1 MNILNKLTI
10 KNLMLNKKRT
20 IVTIIGIILS
30 VALICALSSMVVSF
44 KESIIIFEKQELG
57 DFHYAYYGVDGTEIK
72 SFSNNRNIDSYYLTK
87 EIGYSYL
94 KDSKNP
100 DKVYAYITALDAY
113 AFKNLSIN
121 LIDGRYP
128 NNENEI
134 VIPRHLKTNG
144 GIDLK
149 IGDTITLDI
158 GKRYSDG
165 YFLVQNNPYTGD
177 EEELKVEQ
185 THTFKVV
192 GIIERPG
199 KMLEP
204 YSAPGY
210 TFITKLDTKSYNGKY
225 NVYTRYTDAAVKDR
239 FNVTA
244 NILGVD
250 SKAYERYELGD
261 LGENNEVMNEVNKS
275 KYEVVCNYYLITL
288 ETLSFDNSTM
298 NMLYSISAVIIIIIM
313 VTSIYCIKNSFD
325 ISITEKTKQYAM
337 FRSIGATRNQIK
349 KNVLYE
355 AFILGCVGVPLGII
369 SGIFASYVLI
379 KICNYFASDMLL
391 GHGFLYNTSFLA
403 IILSV
408 ILSVITIYLSA
419 LRSARRAS
427 KLSPISAIRRS
438 EDIKIKSKKIKSPK
452 LINTLFGIGGVISYK
467 NIKRN
472 RKKYRTTV
480 ISIIVCVSVFIT
492 LTYFMNLGFKEL
504 DKEIGEQNY
513 NISINLRKPEIVEKE
528 FRNFLNLDYME
539 RISIQRS
546 ANMFLSSDYY
556 DLKLKKMF
564 KENSLDLKSNT
575 NVMIL
580 AIGKDEYNR
589 YLNTLGLNINDM
601 KDKGILINNTFYD
614 VKVDKMYKQVEYDVL
629 KSRKGDS
636 VTGKAFNFKTDDYE
650 SKTISIGYVTYQ
662 RPLGLEN
669 EYNGAYIIV
678 CDEYFDNY
686 FKNNAYLNYTIYI
699 HSSNPDKLQ
708 ENIEKIFSSYDDIN
722 INNLD
727 KQMKSVKG
735 LYTLVAI
742 FLYGFITVIALIGV
756 TNIFN
761 TITTNIT
768 LRSGEFAILKSIG
781 MTRKEFNRLVNLE
794 SVFYSTKSL
803 LIGIPLGILLSYLIY
818 TAFNQGN
825 TTFTFEIPWEGIIIS
840 ILAVF
845 VLVFIIMNY
854 SLKKV
859 NKQNII
865 ESIRNENI

>member
-100 DKVYAYITALDAY
+100 DKVYAYITAFDAS
-113 AFKNLSIN
+113 ALKNLSIS

-165 YFLVQNNPYTGD
+165 YFLVQNNPYTGY

-225 NVYTRYTDAAVKDR
+225 NVYTRYTDPAVKDR

-325 ISITEKTKQYAM
+325 ISITEKTKQYGM
-337 FRSIGATRNQIK
+337 LRSIGATSKQIK
-349 KNVLYE
+349 KNVLNE
-355 AFILGCVGVPLGII
+355 AYILWLIGAPVGILC
-369 SGIFASYVLI
+369 GIFAAFVLI
-379 KICNYFASDMLL
+379 KVSNHFLGDLL
-391 GHGFLYNTSFLA
+391 VSGALIFKTSILA
-403 IILSV
+403 IVLSIILSF
-408 ILSVITIYLSA
+408 ITIYFSA
-419 LRSARRAS
+419 LKIARRAS
-427 KLSPISAIRRS
+427 KLSPMSAIRS
-438 EDIKIKSKKIKSPK
+438 QDDIKIKSKKIRSPK
-452 LINTLFGIGGVISYK
+452 YIQKLFGIGGIISYK

-480 ISIIVCVSVFIT
+480 ISIVVSVSVFIG
-492 LTYFMNLGFKEL
+492 LYYFMGLGRKTIEL
-504 DKEIGEQNY
+504 ELGQMTHNIELSVNNKDYNKIKSILNFD
-513 NISINLRKPEIVEKE
+513 NISKYSVRRTTQYSINDNLYTKE
-528 FRNFLNLDYME
+528 YMK
-539 RISIQRS
+539 
-546 ANMFLSSDYY
+546 FY
-556 DLKLKKMF
+556 DDSLKDTTIEVYAFGKSEYIRYINKLKLR
-564 KENSLDLKSNT
+564 
-575 NVMIL
+575 V
-580 AIGKDEYNR
+580 
-589 YLNTLGLNINDM
+589 
-601 KDKGILINNTFYD
+601 
-614 VKVDKMYKQVEYDVL
+614 
-629 KSRKGDS
+629 
-636 VTGKAFNFKTDDYE
+636 
-650 SKTISIGYVTYQ
+650 
-662 RPLGLEN
+662 
-669 EYNGAYIIV
+669 
-678 CDEYFDNY
+678 
-686 FKNNAYLNYTIYI
+686 
-699 HSSNPDKLQ
+699 
-708 ENIEKIFSSYDDIN
+708 
-722 INNLD
+722 
-727 KQMKSVKG
+727 
-735 LYTLVAI
+735 
-742 FLYGFITVIALIGV
+742 
-756 TNIFN
+756 
-761 TITTNIT
+761 
-768 LRSGEFAILKSIG
+768 
-781 MTRKEFNRLVNLE
+781 
-794 SVFYSTKSL
+794 
-803 LIGIPLGILLSYLIY
+803 
-818 TAFNQGN
+818 
-825 TTFTFEIPWEGIIIS
+825 
-840 ILAVF
+840 
-845 VLVFIIMNY
+845 
-854 SLKKV
+854 
-859 NKQNII
+859 
-865 ESIRNENI
+865 